1 MRTTARPFVPVQ
13 PGEAP
18 GDPELGGWRPL
29 PARSFALAGA
39 CLDGLAADPP
49 SAWECPSS
57 RSPSL
62 QEAVRLVAQRVN
74 DFTLRSALSVVA
86 ARLRRWEESMAA

>member
-1 MRTTARPFVPVQ
+1 MRTTARPFVPLE

-18 GDPELGGWRPL
+18 GEPELGGWRPL
-29 PARSFALAGA
+29 PARAFTLAGA
-39 CLDGLAADPP
+39 WLDGPAARPAP
-49 SAWECPSS
+49 AWECASS

-86 ARLRRWEESMAA
+86 ARLRRWEECMAA